1 MKAKAMET
9 PTITSFRHYEAAHN
23 KYYGNSTGRVYCDPI
38 LNEGRQTP
46 RTTEFVKT
54 IGEITVV
61 SLFSMSMVFSFYMI
75 YGLKTGAISW

>member
-1 MKAKAMET
+1 MNVKDLKT
-9 PTITSFRHYEAAHN
+9 PTMTSFRRYDTAYN
-23 KYYGNSTGRVYCDPI
+23 KYYGNPTGRVYCDPI

-75 YGLKTGAISW
+75 YGLRTGAISW

>member
-1 MKAKAMET
+1 MDVKDLKT
-9 PTITSFRHYEAAHN
+9 PVITSFTQYDTAYN
-23 KYYGNSTGRVYCDPI
+23 KYYGNTTGRVYCDPI

-46 RTTEFVKT
+46 RITEFVKT

-75 YGLKTGAISW
+75 YGLRTGAISW